1 MSLRNIDRLINDDLL
16 KWFFLVNTNFL
27 IDKGGV
33 MTTDV
38 KHNQQATFVLK
49 LTGINLENLNP
60 VDIGKLLQDFCYLI
74 GDKNLRYEGVYQ
86 GSAVIKLTTDTN
98 LYTQKLDILNK
109 NISKSSPAFN
119 DINKIIRGYSANFP
133 NIEGKILACPTACND
148 DDFKVIYEFDYR
160 ELPKRQFEQ
169 AETLIGKLLKP
180 AHGKDATDHFT
191 IQLAN
196 DKTASVELSKA
207 LSFELASHL
216 ESLWKFD
223 TLIAFTGQARYEK
236 QGYTLKLL
244 SFKAN
249 GFEIVD
255 NQQDAKI
262 WADEMISFGKSGWQ
276 SLDNPLQTWLAE
288 RHV

>member
-1 MSLRNIDRLINDDLL
+1 MTHDD
-16 KWFFLVNTNFL
+16 
-27 IDKGGV
+27 
-33 MTTDV
+33 

-49 LTGINLENLNP
+49 LTGIDLENLNP

-74 GDKNLRYEGVYQ
+74 GEKNLHFDGVYQ
-86 GSAVIKLTTDTN
+86 GSAVIRLTSDAD
-98 LYTQKLDILNK
+98 LYAQKLDEMNK
-109 NISKSSPAFN
+109 NISKSSPAFK
-119 DINKIIRGYSANFP
+119 DINKIIRGYSATFP
-133 NIEGKILACPTACND
+133 NIQGKILASPTACND
-148 DDFKVIYEFDYR
+148 EDFAVVYEFHHQ

-169 AETLIGKLLKP
+169 SETLIGKLIKP
-180 AHGKDATDHFT
+180 AHGKDSTDHFT

-236 QGYTLKLL
+236 QGYQLKML
-244 SFKAN
+244 SFKAT

-255 NQQDAKI
+255 NQQKPMD
-262 WADEMISFGKSGWQ
+262 WADEFVSFDKSGWQ
-276 SLDNPLQTWLAE
+276 SLDNPLATWLAE
-288 RHV
+288 RHA